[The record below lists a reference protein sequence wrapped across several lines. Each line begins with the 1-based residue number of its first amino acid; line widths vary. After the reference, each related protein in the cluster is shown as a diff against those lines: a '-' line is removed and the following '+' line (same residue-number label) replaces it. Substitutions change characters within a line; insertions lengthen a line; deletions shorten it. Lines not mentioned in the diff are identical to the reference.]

1 MKQLVI
7 LSGKGGTGK
16 TSVAA
21 AFAHL
26 AAEGEPPVRAVLA
39 DADVDAA
46 NLELVLAPQ
55 PLESARIHRRL
66 GGRD

>member
-26 AAEGEPPVRAVLA
+26 AAEGEPPCALCWPMRTWTRPTWSWCWPRSRWRRTSL
-39 DADVDAA
+39 
-46 NLELVLAPQ
+46 
-55 PLESARIHRRL
+55 SA
-66 GGRD
+66 GRWP